1 MPTQDRV
8 GCEQST
14 NLFEQLTTQDF
25 TTDGQPASLIIV
37 EQDSL
42 FAQLFFKDLILD
54 SQVVDRFLLLP
65 INPASENEQVQLPRL
80 KDEIHVP
87 GTRGVKDVL

>member
-1 MPTQDRV
+1 MPAQDRV
-8 GCEQST
+8 RCEQSA

-25 TTDGQPASLIIV
+25 TTDGKPASLIIV

-42 FAQLFFKDLILD
+42 LAQLFFQDLILD

-65 INPASENEQVQLPRL
+65 IDPASENEKVQLPGL
-80 KDEIHVP
+80 KNEIHVR
-87 GTRGVKDVL
+87 GT